1 MRFVKMQGLGND
13 YVYVNAM
20 EEKVEDPR
28 SLAVRL
34 SDRHFGIG
42 ADGLILICDSDCA
55 DVGMDMY
62 NADGSRGMMCGNGI
76 RCVAKY
82 VHDCGMVSKENI
94 KIETISGIKET
105 KILSDG
111 RVKVNMGKPD
121 IKKRYAR
128 VFIQNKEY
136 DVDYISMGNP
146 HAVTY
151 VEDLK
156 ELQIEKTGP
165 DFENHRG
172 KEERVNTEFVKILDR
187 THLEMRVWERGAGE
201 TWACGTGACAVLV
214 SSALRNLTEREV
226 RIKLKG
232 GNLLVKWGEEDGNV
246 YMTGPAVTVF
256 KGEITL

>member
-1 MRFVKMQGLGND
+1 MQFVKMQGLGND

-20 EEKVEDPR
+20 EEEVEAPE

-42 ADGLILICDSDCA
+42 ADGLILICNSECA
-55 DVGMDMY
+55 DVRMDMY

-82 VHDCGMVSKENI
+82 VHDYGGISKKNI
-94 KIETISGIKET
+94 KIETLSGVKET
-105 KILSDG
+105 IILSNGD
-111 RVKVNMGKPD
+111 VEVNMGRPD
-121 IKKRYAR
+121 IKGRGEK
-128 VFIQNKEY
+128 VFIQDETY
-136 DVDYISMGNP
+136 GVDYISMGNP

-151 VEDLK
+151 TEDLNG
-156 ELQIEKTGP
+156 LQIEKIGP
-165 DFENHRG
+165 DLEYYRG
-172 KEERVNTEFVKILDR
+172 KEERVNVEFAKVIDR

-201 TWACGTGACAVLV
+201 TMACGTGACAVLV
-214 SSALRNLTEREV
+214 SSVLRNLTERKV

-246 YMTGPAVTVF
+246 YMTGPAVSVF

>member
-20 EEKVEDPR
+20 EEKVENPA
-28 SLAVRL
+28 SLAVKL

-42 ADGLILICDSDCA
+42 ADGLILICHSDSA

-76 RCVAKY
+76 RCVARY
-82 VHDCGMVSKENI
+82 VHDFGIVSKEKI
-94 KIETISGIKET
+94 KIETLSGVKET
-105 KILSDG
+105 IILSDG
-111 RVKVNMGKPD
+111 NVKVNMGKPE
-121 IKKRYAR
+121 IGELHVKLPM
-128 VFIQNKEY
+128 QNEEY

-146 HAVTY
+146 HAVIY
-151 VEDLK
+151 IKDLK
-156 ELQIEKTGP
+156 ELPIEKLGP
-165 DFENHRG
+165 FFEAHLG
-172 KEERVNTEFVKILDR
+172 EENRINTEFVKVMDR

-201 TWACGTGACAVLV
+201 TWACGTGACAVVV
-214 SSALRNLTEREV
+214 SSILRNLTEREV

-256 KGEITL
+256 KGEIT

>member
-1 MRFVKMQGLGND
+1 MQFVKMQGLGND

-20 EEKVEDPR
+20 EEEVEDPE

-42 ADGLILICDSDCA
+42 ADGLILICDSECA
-55 DVGMDMY
+55 DVRMDMY

-82 VHDCGMVSKENI
+82 VYDYGIVPKDNI
-94 KIETISGIKET
+94 KIETLSGIKET
-105 KILSDG
+105 IILPDG
-111 RVKVNMGKPD
+111 DVEVNMGRPD
-121 IKKRYAR
+121 LQGRCVK
-128 VFIQNKEY
+128 VFIQNEEY

-151 VEDLK
+151 TEDLQG
-156 ELQIEKTGP
+156 LQIEKIGP
-165 DFENHRG
+165 DFEYYRG
-172 KEERVNTEFVKILDR
+172 KGERVNAEFVKIVDR

-214 SSALRNLTEREV
+214 SSVLRNLTERTV
-226 RIKLKG
+226 RIKLRG
-232 GNLLVKWGEEDGNV
+232 GNLLVKWEEEDGNV
-246 YMTGPAVTVF
+246 YMTGPAVSVF